1 MKIFIWLLA
10 DIILGY
16 LPQAAGCAIGLF
28 ALTNQRLK
36 SRSFLY
42 TSAIYA
48 VIAIAIRLAY
58 NFGLIDFGFHT
69 VIIWMIFIVVA
80 VAFNKAP
87 VLQSTISI
95 LLSGILITLAE
106 VITAA
111 TLMLTLG
118 AERFD
123 AIMNNVHNIDGLIT
137 KAFCGVPANFLFL
150 IVIFGVYFALK
161 RRRARTAASAAKAAS
176 TEADGES

>member
-1 MKIFIWLLA
+1 MKIFIWLFA

-28 ALTNQRLK
+28 ALTNQKLK
-36 SRSFLY
+36 SKSFLY

-48 VIAIAIRLAY
+48 LIAIAIRLAY

-69 VIIWMIFIVVA
+69 VIIWMIFIIVA

-87 VLQSTISI
+87 VLQSTVSI

-118 AERFD
+118 AEKFN
-123 AIMNNVHNIDGLIT
+123 AIMNNVQSMDGMIT
-137 KAFCGVPANFLFL
+137 KAFCGVPANLLFL
-150 IVIFGVYFALK
+150 IVIFVIYFALK
-161 RRRARTAASAAKAAS
+161 RRRARIGASAAKVAS
-176 TEADGES
+176 SEADGES